1 MERLRKKQANQ
12 LGTPWREGPYQ
23 EGPRVNWRGE
33 GLMDLESVS
42 RGWMIEEAD
51 PLERIGYG
59 IEIIMDW
66 DSPIPEFKLETQM
79 WTRTQILNLNT

>member
-1 MERLRKKQANQ
+1 MER
-12 LGTPWREGPYQ
+12 GPYQ

-33 GLMDLESVS
+33 GVMDLESVS